1 VNTEGIET
9 LAAILRRSVWI
20 IVLLTAFSVV
30 LFDVVRHNQGPQYV
44 AQSKVVLSPSDLSQL
59 FSGSSPYVD
68 PNLVDQT
75 EKALAGAPQLFQQAA
90 ARLGGSAGSG
100 PSLSKVT
107 TVSKSGTTIEF
118 TAKGRS
124 PSRVVAIANAV
135 AHAYPGWRAQVASA
149 AIQNAIDQVQ
159 DQLQGAGNSRADLV
173 TQLNRL
179 KVLKT
184 LTSGNVLLV
193 EPATSATKTR
203 PRPIRD
209 SIIGGL
215 IGLFVAF
222 VVIAAREALD
232 TRVRSEEEVEEL
244 LDVPVVGS
252 VETLPRGTILAS
264 GGRNGE
270 RFGDMYGLLAAN
282 VAQETDSGHP
292 VVIAVT
298 SATAREGKTTTAS
311 NLAAALARR
320 NASVVLVDLDTR
332 RPTIDKVFRL
342 PPDAVGLEQLFRR
355 KLPPD
360 RFTWSVSLNGASAPP
375 TPTRTLPPVD
385 ATGNGHMTAGSLRVL
400 PLKAAVRGGIPAHHE
415 RVEELLSSLAEGTD
429 YIVIDTAPALSLPD
443 VTDLSNLVD
452 VVVVVVRH
460 GRATRRNL
468 AALSRLHRGWGGVK
482 KNAVLVGVPRQESYS
497 YYGE

>member
-9 LAAILRRSVWI
+9 LAAILRRSAWI

-30 LFDVVRHNQGPQYV
+30 LFDLVRHNQGPQYV
-44 AQSKVVLSPSDLSQL
+44 ANSQVVLSPSDLSQL
-59 FSGSSPYVD
+59 FSGSSQYVD
-68 PNLVDQT
+68 PSLVDQT
-75 EKALAGAPQLFQQAA
+75 EKALAKSPQLFAQAA
-90 ARLGGSAGSG
+90 DRLAGGFGNGEA
-100 PSLSKVT
+100 LSKAT
-107 TVSKSGTTIEF
+107 SVSKSGTTLTF
-118 TAKGRS
+118 SAKGKSRT
-124 PSRVVAIANAV
+124 RVVAIANAV
-135 AHAYPGWRAQVASA
+135 ARAYPSWRADVASA
-149 AIQNAIDQVQ
+149 AIQNAIKQVQ
-159 DQLQGAGNSRADLV
+159 DQLKAAGNSRADLV

-179 KVLKT
+179 KVLRT

-193 EPATSATKTR
+193 EPAASATKTR
-203 PRPIRD
+203 PRLIRD

-232 TRVRSEEEVEEL
+232 TRVRSEDEVEEL
-244 LDVPVVGS
+244 LEVPVVGS

-264 GGRNGE
+264 GGRNAE
-270 RFGDMYGLLAAN
+270 RFGDMYGLLAAS
-282 VAQETDSGHP
+282 VAQESDASRAI
-292 VVIAVT
+292 VIAVT

-332 RPTIDKVFRL
+332 KPTIDKVFRL
-342 PPDAVGLEQLFRR
+342 PPHAVGLEQLFRR
-355 KLPPD
+355 RVPPEAL
-360 RFTWSVSLNGASAPP
+360 TWNVSLNGASVPP
-375 TPTRTLPPVD
+375 TPTRSMPPVD
-385 ATGNGHMTAGSLRVL
+385 ATGNGHRTAGSLRVL

-415 RVEELLSSLAEGTD
+415 RVEELLSALAEGTD

-460 GRATRRNL
+460 GRVTRRNL
-468 AALSRLHRGWGGVK
+468 AALNRLHRGWAGVK
-482 KNAVLVGVPRQESYS
+482 TNAVLVGVPRQESYS